1 MKEFNTTGVCIPE
14 KHYIADVSKKITE
27 IEKMVEEGKYFT
39 INKPR
44 QSGKTTILYL
54 LKKRL
59 EKKGYRVISITF
71 EDFDQDIFRSINT
84 FSKEFLLTIR
94 DRFEFSGDSKFVELI
109 EEKVDNINNFKELS
123 RFITTMIRKSN
134 KDIVLMID
142 EVDKSSNNQL
152 FLDFLGML
160 RSKYLF
166 EQQNQ
171 DLTFKSVILAGVHD
185 VKNLKLKLRSDQEH
199 KYNSPWNIASE
210 FKVDFELEVDQIAS
224 MLKEYKE
231 ERNMEFSIEYF
242 AEKIYY
248 YTSGHPFL
256 VSKLAEIVDSEILVD
271 DEKKWQKNY
280 LDKAVKIILQKNLP
294 NFDTLIKNIENNSD
308 LEEMCVDLIVDGR
321 KITYN
326 LDNPTIE
333 KGELYGIFKN
343 DDGSLQIHNRIYEQ
357 RIYNY
362 LISKIENSMESD
374 AFDFKDSFID
384 NGQLNLKAVMER
396 FQVFIKE
403 QYSDRDR
410 DFLERNGRLIF
421 LAFLKPI
428 INGKGFD
435 FKEVQISQEKRLDVV
450 ITYLEQKYIVE
461 LKIWRGAEYH
471 QKGLQQLAEY
481 LESQNMDQ
489 GYLLSF
495 NFNQNKEYKD
505 EELEVDNKKIFAY
518 WV

>member
-1 MKEFNTTGVCIPE
+1 
-14 KHYIADVSKKITE
+14 
-27 IEKMVEEGKYFT
+27 
-39 INKPR
+39 
-44 QSGKTTILYL
+44 
-54 LKKRL
+54 
-59 EKKGYRVISITF
+59 
-71 EDFDQDIFRSINT
+71 
-84 FSKEFLLTIR
+84 
-94 DRFEFSGDSKFVELI
+94 
-109 EEKVDNINNFKELS
+109 
-123 RFITTMIRKSN
+123 
-134 KDIVLMID
+134 
-142 EVDKSSNNQL
+142 
-152 FLDFLGML
+152 
-160 RSKYLF
+160 
-166 EQQNQ
+166 
-171 DLTFKSVILAGVHD
+171 
-185 VKNLKLKLRSDQEH
+185 
-199 KYNSPWNIASE
+199 
-210 FKVDFELEVDQIAS
+210 
-224 MLKEYKE
+224 
-231 ERNMEFSIEYF
+231 
-242 AEKIYY
+242 
-248 YTSGHPFL
+248 HPFL

>member
-1 MKEFNTTGVCIPE
+1 
-14 KHYIADVSKKITE
+14 
-27 IEKMVEEGKYFT
+27 
-39 INKPR
+39 
-44 QSGKTTILYL
+44 
-54 LKKRL
+54 
-59 EKKGYRVISITF
+59 
-71 EDFDQDIFRSINT
+71 
-84 FSKEFLLTIR
+84 
-94 DRFEFSGDSKFVELI
+94 
-109 EEKVDNINNFKELS
+109 
-123 RFITTMIRKSN
+123 MIRKSN

-152 FLDFLGML
+152 FLDLLGML

-185 VKNLKLKLRSDQEH
+185 VKNLKLKLGSDEEH

-224 MLKEYKE
+224 MLKEYQE
-231 ERNMEFSIEYF
+231 DRNIDLGSDYF
-242 AEKIYY
+242 AEKMHY

-256 VSKLAEIVDSEILVD
+256 VSKLAEIIAEEILRENESSWD
-271 DEKKWQKNY
+271 KEY
-280 LDKAVKIILQKNLP
+280 LEQAVKIILAKDLP
-294 NFDTLIKNIENNSD
+294 NFDTLIKNIENNND
-308 LEEMCVDLIVDGR
+308 LEDMCIDLIVDGR

-343 DDGSLQIHNRIYEQ
+343 DGGSLKIHNRIYEQ

-362 LISKIENSMESD
+362 LISKIENSLESD
-374 AFDFKDSFID
+374 AFDFRDSFID
-384 NGQLNLKAVMER
+384 NGQLNLKEVLER

-403 QYSDRDR
+403 QYSDQDR
-410 DFLERNGRLIF
+410 GFLERNGRLIF

-461 LKIWRGAEYH
+461 LKIWRGEEYH
-471 QKGLQQLAEY
+471 QRGLEQLADY

-495 NFNQNKEYKD
+495 NFNQNKEYKNQ
-505 EELEVDNKKIFAY
+505 EMEVENKRIFAY

>member
-1 MKEFNTTGVCIPE
+1 MKKFNTTGVCIPE
-14 KHYIADVSKKITE
+14 KHYMADVSKKIRE
-27 IEKMVEEGKYFT
+27 IEKMVEAGKYF
-39 INKPR
+39 IISKPH
-44 QSGKTTILYL
+44 QTGKTTILYL
-54 LKKRL
+54 LRKSL
-59 EKKGYRVISITF
+59 EKMNYIVINITF
-71 EDFDQDIFRSINT
+71 EDFDQDIFSSINT

-94 DRFEFSGDSKFVELI
+94 DRFEFSGDSKFVKLI
-109 EEKVDNINNFKELS
+109 EEKVDTVNNFKDLS

-185 VKNLKLKLRSDQEH
+185 VKNLKLKLGSDEEH

-224 MLKEYKE
+224 MLKEYQE
-231 ERNMEFSIEYF
+231 DRNIDLGSDYF
-242 AEKIYY
+242 AEKMHY

-256 VSKLAEIVDSEILVD
+256 VSKLAEIIAEEILRENESSWD
-271 DEKKWQKNY
+271 KEY
-280 LDKAVKIILQKNLP
+280 LEQAVKIILAKDLP
-294 NFDTLIKNIENNSD
+294 NFDTLIKNIENNND
-308 LEEMCVDLIVDGR
+308 LEDMCIDLIVDGR

-343 DDGSLQIHNRIYEQ
+343 DGGSLKIHNRIYEQ

-362 LISKIENSMESD
+362 LISKIENSLESD
-374 AFDFKDSFID
+374 AFDFRDSFID
-384 NGQLNLKAVMER
+384 NGQLNLKEVLER

-403 QYSDRDR
+403 QYSDQDR
-410 DFLERNGRLIF
+410 GFLERNGRLIF

-461 LKIWRGAEYH
+461 LKIWRGEEYH
-471 QKGLQQLAEY
+471 QRGLEQLADY

-495 NFNQNKEYKD
+495 NFNQNKEYKNQ
-505 EELEVDNKKIFAY
+505 EMEVENKRIFAY

>member
-1 MKEFNTTGVCIPE
+1 
-14 KHYIADVSKKITE
+14 
-27 IEKMVEEGKYFT
+27 
-39 INKPR
+39 
-44 QSGKTTILYL
+44 
-54 LKKRL
+54 
-59 EKKGYRVISITF
+59 
-71 EDFDQDIFRSINT
+71 
-84 FSKEFLLTIR
+84 
-94 DRFEFSGDSKFVELI
+94 
-109 EEKVDNINNFKELS
+109 
-123 RFITTMIRKSN
+123 MIRKSN

-185 VKNLKLKLRSDQEH
+185 VKNLKLKLGSDEEH

-224 MLKEYKE
+224 MLKEYQE
-231 ERNMEFSIEYF
+231 DRNIDLGSDYF
-242 AEKIYY
+242 AEKMHY

-256 VSKLAEIVDSEILVD
+256 VSKLAEIIAEEILRENESSWD
-271 DEKKWQKNY
+271 KEY
-280 LDKAVKIILQKNLP
+280 LEQAVKIILAKDLP
-294 NFDTLIKNIENNSD
+294 NFDTLIKNIENNND
-308 LEEMCVDLIVDGR
+308 LEDICIDLIVDGR

-343 DDGSLQIHNRIYEQ
+343 DNGSLKIHNRIYEQ

-384 NGQLNLKAVMER
+384 NGQLNLKAVLER

-435 FKEVQISQEKRLDVV
+435 FKEVQISQEKRIDVV

-461 LKIWRGAEYH
+461 LKIWRGEEYH
-471 QKGLQQLAEY
+471 QRGLEQLADY

-495 NFNQNKEYKD
+495 NFNLNKEYKN
-505 EELEVDNKKIFAY
+505 EEMEVKNKKIFAY

>member
-1 MKEFNTTGVCIPE
+1 MKKFNTTGVCIPE
-14 KHYIADVSKKITE
+14 KHYMADVSKKIRE
-27 IEKMVEEGKYFT
+27 IEKMVAEGKYFT

-54 LKKRL
+54 LKKHL
-59 EKKGYRVISITF
+59 EKKEYRVISITF
-71 EDFDQDIFRSINT
+71 EDFDQDIFSSINT

-94 DRFEFSGDSKFVELI
+94 DRFEFSGDSKFVKLI
-109 EEKVDNINNFKELS
+109 EEKVDTVNNFKDLS

-185 VKNLKLKLRSDQEH
+185 VKNLKLKLGSDEEH

-224 MLKEYKE
+224 MLKEYQE
-231 ERNMEFSIEYF
+231 DRNIDLGSDYF
-242 AEKIYY
+242 AKKMHY

-256 VSKLAEIVDSEILVD
+256 VSKLAEIIAEEILRENESSWD
-271 DEKKWQKNY
+271 KEY
-280 LDKAVKIILQKNLP
+280 LEQAVKIILAKDLP
-294 NFDTLIKNIENNSD
+294 NFDTLIKNIENNND
-308 LEEMCVDLIVDGR
+308 LEDMCIDLIVDGR

-333 KGELYGIFKN
+333 KGELYGVFKN
-343 DDGSLQIHNRIYEQ
+343 DGGSLKIHNRIYEQ

-362 LISKIENSMESD
+362 LISKIENSLESD
-374 AFDFKDSFID
+374 AFDFRDSFID
-384 NGQLNLKAVMER
+384 NGQLNLKEVLER

-403 QYSDRDR
+403 QYSDQDR
-410 DFLERNGRLIF
+410 GFLERNGRLIF

-450 ITYLEQKYIVE
+450 ITYLEQKFIVE
-461 LKIWRGAEYH
+461 LKIWRGEEYH
-471 QKGLQQLAEY
+471 KQGLKQLADY

-495 NFNQNKEYKD
+495 NFNQNKEYKNQ
-505 EELEVDNKKIFAY
+505 ELEVKNKKIFAY